1 VTGISGQSGARL
13 RSCCCIPVIGYPFA
27 QANQTYF
34 EDLDFGGIVIGSRE
48 VEAVQ
53 DGTDFEHISDLS
65 GHSIG
70 RFAVRSR
77 LGRGGMGEV
86 YLAEDTKLKRN
97 VALKRLAPRLQ
108 ADQRFRR
115 RFLHE
120 AERVSSLSNH
130 PNIAALYDIVEHSG
144 ELFLVME
151 YVQGTSLRERMGAP
165 FSPRD
170 FLLIAIQVL
179 QGLKAAHEQQ
189 IVHRD
194 IKPENILLSSS
205 GDVKVCDFGL
215 ARRLNPED
223 GSTKI
228 SEDFFLGTVA
238 YTAPEVLMGKQPTL
252 QSDFFSLGVVFWE
265 MLTGRPLFWSET
277 FMQAADGVIHNEAG
291 RIRAIN
297 SGVSER
303 LEKTVLKMLRK
314 DPSERHANVDEILA
328 ELKRTEANTSNWAS
342 RLRPLAAAIVAT
354 VVLASSWIGYKTIE
368 GGRDA
373 PAGAGTHR
381 MLIADFD
388 NRTGDPFFDK
398 TISELLTIGL
408 GQSRSLN
415 VFPRARVI
423 ESLQRMQ
430 RVPMP
435 DKIDSATAKV
445 VCLKENLD
453 TLISGDIVVSSKG
466 YQIVIRAV
474 DPRTDAAR
482 ELITQTV
489 ANKDDLTKSMDTI
502 STALRTGLGE
512 QPALVAA
519 TSKPL
524 SQVTTRSTL
533 ALTRFFEALDL
544 HRSTKLTEAR
554 ALLEN
559 VVQLD
564 PDFAMAREHLAS
576 LYRTEG
582 DWERGLAEIRRAYE
596 LRDRVTERE
605 GYLISGMYHFHTT
618 EYEESVEDYRRASLL
633 FPGDAYAHKYL
644 AEGLNKVVRLN
655 EAVSSIRRAAELD
668 PGDANIA
675 ELDALFLAQANRPEE
690 ALAAIQEA
698 RIKFPEV
705 RRLASVE
712 GFVWMMKG
720 DFTRARLLWAEF
732 GQGNDSLLTMRVS
745 NAQTYMLEGELS
757 SAIRELEDSRAERR
771 KSTQG
776 LFDTMSLS
784 FLAKLYLQK
793 GLKQEALQMGR
804 VLADVRGSPSTL
816 HLLREAGLI
825 FSQAGD
831 RPDAEIVLRKIEQVE
846 AEFPSG
852 YSRGVSAQIH
862 GEIARIGGNT
872 ELARQSF
879 EKARAS
885 WLDPSTYWSSATFY
899 FDRKDY
905 RQARDLLKAM
915 IGLKGDLLRL
925 HFGLTVPMA
934 HLLIAR
940 CERNLGNNAE
950 ADKNYMAFLQ
960 LWGNSKDMAG
970 FADEVRREQSTLLF
984 KR

>member
-1 VTGISGQSGARL
+1 VLLHSGEWLSICSGE
-13 RSCCCIPVIGYPFA
+13 P
-27 QANQTYF
+27 NYF
-34 EDLDFGGIVIGSRE
+34 KDLGFGGIVIGSCE

-53 DGTDFEHISDLS
+53 EGTDSEHISDLS

-70 RFAVRSR
+70 RFDVLSR

-86 YLAEDTKLKRN
+86 YLAEDTKLKRK

-151 YVQGTSLRERMGAP
+151 YVEGTSLRERMGAP

-170 FLLIAIQVL
+170 FLPIAFQVL

-238 YTAPEVLMGKQPTL
+238 YTAPEVLMGKPPTL

-265 MLTGRPLFWSET
+265 MLSGRPLFWSET
-277 FMQAADGVIHNEAG
+277 FMQAADRVIHNEAK

-297 SGVSER
+297 ADVSER

-314 DPSERHANVDEILA
+314 EPSERYANVDEILA
-328 ELKRTEANTSNWAS
+328 ELKNTEANTADWAS

-354 VVLASSWIGYKTIE
+354 LVLATSWIGYKNFE
-368 GGRDA
+368 AGRDA
-373 PAGAGTHR
+373 PAEAGTHR

-398 TISELLTIGL
+398 TVSELLTIGL

-430 RVPMP
+430 RMPMP
-435 DKIDSATAKV
+435 DKIDPATAKV

-453 TLISGDIVVSSKG
+453 TLISGDIVVSGKG

-482 ELITQTV
+482 KLITQTV

-502 STALRTGLGE
+502 STVLRTGLGE

-524 SQVTTRSTL
+524 SQATTRSTL

-564 PDFAMAREHLAS
+564 PDFAMARDHLAS

-582 DWERGLAEIRRAYE
+582 DWERGLAEITRAYE

-605 GYLISGMYHFHTT
+605 GYLISGEYHFQMTD
-618 EYEESVEDYRRASLL
+618 YEESVEDYRRATLL
-633 FPGDAYAHKYL
+633 FPGDSYAHKYL
-644 AEGLNKVVRLN
+644 AQSLNKVVRLN
-655 EAVSSIRRAAELD
+655 EAVTAIRRAAELD

-675 ELDALFLAQANRPEE
+675 EQYVLFLAQANRPEE
-690 ALAAIQEA
+690 ALTAIQEA
-698 RIKFPEV
+698 RIMFPEV
-705 RRLASVE
+705 HRLASVE

-771 KSTQG
+771 KPTQG
-776 LFDTMSLS
+776 LFDTMGLS
-784 FLAKLYLQK
+784 FLAKLYLQR
-793 GLKQEALQMGR
+793 GLQQEALRIAR

-816 HLLREAGLI
+816 HWLREAGLI
-825 FSQAGD
+825 FSRAED
-831 RPDAEIVLRKIEQVE
+831 RQDAETVLRKIEQVE

-852 YSRGVSAQIH
+852 YSRGISAQIH
-862 GEIARIGGNT
+862 GEVARIGGNT

-879 EKARAS
+879 ERARAS

-899 FDRKDY
+899 FDQKDY

-915 IGLKGDLLRL
+915 IGLKGDLLRW
-925 HFGLTVPMA
+925 HFGLTFPMA

-970 FADEVRREQSTLLF
+970 FANEVRREQSTLLF